1 MFRRLTVNG
10 DGSVTFTAGD
20 GSRHTFTAPS
30 GGTIKSYTRP
40 ATLYADLTRD
50 TGATPDRFSLTWR
63 DRSLDLFDELVA
75 NTGYLVREEDR
86 FGNGVTLAYTSG
98 NLTSITDTAAGRAIN
113 LAWTSGTLTSITD
126 WANVSGGVVQTSGS
140 GNRVHRFFYSGGNL
154 AGWADP
160 LNTSGS
166 CPTGGSHLTC
176 LTSSATQLDVTKTQT
191 YTTIAG
197 SPAALGS
204 ATRTATTRISFANG
218 EVTTVKDA
226 QEVQDTGAGTAF
238 SHPAGIPLNKALISE
253 VVLALGCIPL
263 TEYGTPGTSE
273 LSDQMRPFIANYD
286 ALLLANHGVV
296 TYGVDLE
303 DAFNRMDTVE
313 HFAKIS
319 VYTRIL
325 GQERLLSSDDVEKLW
340 VQRQKYFG
348 LDPEDAKPKDPFC
361 PLTDAAAPNA
371 APGKLS
377 VTRDELIDLIEKVIS
392 DLKQ

>member
-1 MFRRLTVNG
+1 MDGNISVRLP
-10 DGSVTFTAGD
+10 DGNILCTPTRLNKGFAEPRDMVT
-20 GSRHTFTAPS
+20 
-30 GGTIKSYTRP
+30 I
-40 ATLYADLTRD
+40 DLR
-50 TGATPDRFSLTWR
+50 
-63 DRSLDLFDELVA
+63 
-75 NTGYLVREEDR
+75 
-86 FGNGVTLAYTSG
+86 
-98 NLTSITDTAAGRAIN
+98 
-113 LAWTSGTLTSITD
+113 
-126 WANVSGGVVQTSGS
+126 
-140 GNRVHRFFYSGGNL
+140 GNRVRGERKPSSEM
-154 AGWADP
+154 AM
-160 LNTSGS
+160 
-166 CPTGGSHLTC
+166 HLLIYEMRPDIHSVVHAHPPC
-176 LTSSATQLDVTKTQT
+176 ATA
-191 YTTIAG
+191 Y
-197 SPAALGS
+197 AA
-204 ATRTATTRISFANG
+204 
-218 EVTTVKDA
+218 
-226 QEVQDTGAGTAF
+226 
-238 SHPAGIPLNKALISE
+238 AGIPLNKALISE